1 MNIINTRNNLNKPKA
16 TVECLKCGHSF
27 KTTLYKNAGDKF
39 QCHDCGHSMRADID
53 WGEDGQIV
61 WFAVTDKDTKKT
73 EQFKFC
79 MQNYLYFPIDL

>member
-1 MNIINTRNNLNKPKA
+1 MNILNTRNNLNKPKA

-61 WFAVTDKDTKKT
+61 WFAVTDKDTKK
-73 EQFKFC
+73 
-79 MQNYLYFPIDL
+79 NRAI